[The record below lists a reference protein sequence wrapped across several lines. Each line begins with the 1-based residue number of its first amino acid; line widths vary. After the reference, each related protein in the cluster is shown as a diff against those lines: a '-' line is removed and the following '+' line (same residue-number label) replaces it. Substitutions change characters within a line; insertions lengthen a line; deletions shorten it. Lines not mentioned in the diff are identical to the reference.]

1 MTALLKSFE
10 FAQWPK
16 IHYGEG
22 ISQNLKTEL
31 SDLDTVLWVTGG
43 KNGNYSSYF
52 KLFVELSGIE
62 IEADHIVQIGAEPSP
77 CDIDVITRRFQ
88 NTQHQTQITKVIAI
102 GGGSVLDAGKA
113 LAAMLMTKHSLLD
126 YLEGVGKGLPLPDQI
141 LPFIAIPTTSGTGS
155 EMTSNAVFSQVG
167 NKGFKKSIRHDKLIP
182 TEVWLDSRLT
192 MSCPPLQTAC
202 CGLDAFTQLLEAYLS
217 TKSSLITD
225 TLAEKGLELIIKNLI
240 PACTNKADDP
250 DVRGELALAA
260 MLSGS
265 CLANAG
271 LGIVHGIAGP
281 MGGFYEIPHGVACA
295 GLIAEA
301 NQATLNALI
310 KESGSNKNAETSSQA
325 RTSAIFKMAKIG
337 RLCAQERDLLGGT
350 LSDSDLSELDY
361 CQILVDTL
369 FAWQKALNIPKFRKY
384 GLKTDELDAL
394 VKTSSNRNNP
404 VVLSQTEIKALITA
418 CI

>member
-1 MTALLKSFE
+1 MTAILDNFE
-10 FAQWPK
+10 FTQWPK
-16 IHYGEG
+16 IHYGSG
-22 ISQNLKTEL
+22 VTQNLKTRL
-31 SDLDTVLWVTGG
+31 DDLETVLWVTGG
-43 KNGNYSSYF
+43 KKGTYSAYF
-52 KLFVELSGIE
+52 KRFLELTDIQIPS
-62 IEADHIVQIGAEPSP
+62 DNIVQIGAEPSP
-77 CDIDVITRRFQ
+77 SDIDEISRKFQ
-88 NTQHQTQITKVIAI
+88 NENHQTKITKVIAI

-113 LAAMLMTKHSLLD
+113 LAAMLMTEHSLLD
-126 YLEGVGKGLPLPDQI
+126 YLEGVGKGLPLPDHI

-182 TEVWLDSRLT
+182 TEIWLDARLT

-202 CGLDAFTQLLEAYLS
+202 CGLDAFTQLLESYLS

-225 TLAEKGLELIIKNLI
+225 TLAEKGLELIIRNLI

-250 DVRGELALAA
+250 DVRGELAIAA

-281 MGGFYEIPHGVACA
+281 MGGLYEIPHGVACA

-301 NQATLNALI
+301 NQTTLDALI
-310 KESGSNKNAETSSQA
+310 KNDDSSQDA
-325 RTSAIFKMAKIG
+325 THAIHKMAKIG
-337 RLCAQERDLLGGT
+337 RMCTQNTSLEDSSLPANK
-350 LSDSDLSELDY
+350 LSDMDY

-369 FAWQKALNIPKFRKY
+369 FAWQKELNIPKFYQY
-384 GLKTDELDAL
+384 GLRTDAL
-394 VKTSSNRNNP
+394 DDLVRSSSNRNNP
-404 VVLSQTEIKALITA
+404 AVLSKAEIKALITA